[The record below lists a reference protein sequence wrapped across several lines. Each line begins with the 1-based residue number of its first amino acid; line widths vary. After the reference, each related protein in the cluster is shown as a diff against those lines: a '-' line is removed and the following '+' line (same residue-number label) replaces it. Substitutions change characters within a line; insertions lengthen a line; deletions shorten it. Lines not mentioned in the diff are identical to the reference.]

1 MATVQSALTYAVCI
15 LTITELLLATKDYYD
30 ILGVPKD
37 ASERQ
42 IKKAFHKLAM
52 KYHPDRNNNPNAEA
66 RFREI
71 AEAYETLSDKTKRR
85 EYDQLSARDSFFSE
99 ESEGERR
106 NSGHQHY
113 TSNFDDIFK
122 DFDFYNQK
130 RNRRPF
136 DDHFRSHKESRHNRH
151 FHRGFAAD
159 MLDDMFDD
167 VERMFTFEQTTKQTG
182 SRFHGSFMKQHCR
195 TVTQRRGNMVSTYTE
210 CSTS

>member
-1 MATVQSALTYAVCI
+1 MATVQSVLTYAVCI
-15 LTITELLLATKDYYD
+15 LVITELILATKDYYD

-42 IKKAFHKLAM
+42 IKKAFHKLAL

-85 EYDQLSARDSFFSE
+85 EYDQLSTSDPFFSE
-99 ESEGERR
+99 ESERR
-106 NSGHQHY
+106 SSGHQHY

-122 DFDFYNQK
+122 DFDFYNQH
-130 RNRRPF
+130 RHRRPF
-136 DDHFRSHKESRHNRH
+136 DDHFRPHKEAHNRHNRH

-159 MLDDMFDD
+159 MLDD
-167 VERMFTFEQTTKQTG
+167 VERMFTFEQSRKQTG
-182 SRFHGSFMKQHCR
+182 SRFHGSSMKQHCR
-195 TVTQRRGNMVSTYTE
+195 TVTQRRGHMVSTYTE
-210 CSTS
+210 CSPS